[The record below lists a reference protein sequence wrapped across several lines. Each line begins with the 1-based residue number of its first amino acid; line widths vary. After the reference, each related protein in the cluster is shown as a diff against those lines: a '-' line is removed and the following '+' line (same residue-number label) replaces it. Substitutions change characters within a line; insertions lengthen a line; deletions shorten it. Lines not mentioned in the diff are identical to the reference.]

1 MSKLTSKPTL
11 DVRAALEELLKRNE
25 QTQGKEVGDM
35 FLGPD
40 IFVAVLRRR
49 RVVEGEWETTDRTVD
64 LMDLMEQHD
73 SEISSAAP
81 RPSSD
86 DSRSQ
91 SSRSTQAYPT
101 SRL

>member
-1 MSKLTSKPTL
+1 MSKLSSKPTMSVREAL
-11 DVRAALEELLKRNE
+11 DELLRRNE

-64 LMDLMEQHD
+64 LLDLMDQFD
-73 SEISSAAP
+73 SEISDLPPNKSHANQ
-81 RPSSD
+81 
-86 DSRSQ
+86 DSRLHPSQ
-91 SSRSTQAYPT
+91 TFSA
-101 SRL
+101 

>member
-11 DVRAALEELLKRNE
+11 DVREALDELLRRNE
-25 QTQGKEVGDM
+25 QTHGKEVGDM

-49 RVVEGEWETTDRTVD
+49 RVVEGEWESTDRTID

-73 SEISSAAP
+73 SEINHSAANP
-81 RPSSD
+81 RRERGSSTLHPS
-86 DSRSQ
+86 RPVK
-91 SSRSTQAYPT
+91 AP
-101 SRL
+101 